1 MPSMAHGSRFAKC
14 CNKTAKGDLMFRRVV
29 FVGVLA
35 LIGLL
40 PPALP
45 THAQSGESV
54 AVVSVESAR
63 ALVEAGLAAFGELQ
77 PDVTFDVTF
86 VPSDDDVMAQV
97 SDADLVIYTDY
108 GADLP
113 IEFEC
118 GTISRPYVLLPD
130 LGARY
135 LASLDCGDY
144 VAPKTEILLALL
156 QLMTGPDGQQI
167 AIDLG
172 LLPVAV
178 DVVDQGGVTVSVPQP
193 VRRIVSAYGVATYYV
208 YTTGG
213 GPRLVAAG
221 YVGLGGPAAQDAM
234 RRVDPNF
241 DAVFAAV
248 STLNQNEI
256 NIEEMA
262 ALQPDLVLASAR
274 TQWLD
279 TVGELGIPILR
290 FEGETP
296 ERLKDAM
303 TLLGAVLGPDAAY
316 RARMFNTYYDQ
327 TLESILAQT
336 GLIADPARVYFSGTE
351 PLRVASGDMYQTAMI
366 EAAGAVSVS
375 KELTGFWN
383 DVNLEQVVLWNP
395 DVIFVPTYGGAT
407 VEAITDSAEWAIL
420 DAVQAGRVYQLPR
433 FISPWDTPV
442 PDSILGIT
450 WMAETLYPDQVNLDC
465 PVMARYFYR
474 TFYDYSMTAEEAQDV
489 CG

>member
-1 MPSMAHGSRFAKC
+1 
-14 CNKTAKGDLMFRRVV
+14 MFKRVV

-35 LIGLL
+35 LISWFPLTQ
-40 PPALP
+40 P
-45 THAQSGESV
+45 TFAQSGESI
-54 AVVSVESAR
+54 AVVSVEAAR
-63 ALVEAGLAAFGELQ
+63 PLMEAGLAAFSELQ
-77 PDVTFDVTF
+77 PEVTFDVTF
-86 VPSDDDVMAQV
+86 VPSDDDVMTQV
-97 SDADLVIYTDY
+97 SDADLVVYTDY
-108 GADLP
+108 EADLP
-113 IEFEC
+113 IAFEC

-144 VAPKTEILLALL
+144 VAPETEILLALL
-156 QLMTGPDGQQI
+156 RFLTGPDGQQI

-172 LLPVAV
+172 LLPAAV
-178 DVVDQGGVTVSVPQP
+178 EVVDQGGVIVSVPQP

-208 YTTGG
+208 YTTGA

-221 YVGLGGPAAQDAM
+221 YVGLGGPAAQETM

-241 DAVFAAV
+241 DTVFTAV
-248 STLNQNEI
+248 SALNQSEI
-256 NIEEMA
+256 NLEEVA
-262 ALQPDLVLASAR
+262 VLQPDLLLTSAR

-279 TVGELGIPILR
+279 TAAELGIPILR

-316 RARMFNTYYDQ
+316 RAGMFNAYYDQ
-327 TLESILAQT
+327 TLTTILAQT
-336 GLIADPARVYFSGTE
+336 GSVDDPVQVYFSGTE

-366 EAAGAVSVS
+366 ETVGAVSVS
-375 KELTGFWN
+375 QELTGFWN

-407 VEAITDSAEWAIL
+407 VEAIIDSPEWAIL

-450 WMAETLYPDQVNLDC
+450 WMAETLYPDHVDLDC
-465 PVMARYFYR
+465 PAMAQYFYR
-474 TFYDYSMTAEEAQDV
+474 TFYDYRMTGEEAQDV